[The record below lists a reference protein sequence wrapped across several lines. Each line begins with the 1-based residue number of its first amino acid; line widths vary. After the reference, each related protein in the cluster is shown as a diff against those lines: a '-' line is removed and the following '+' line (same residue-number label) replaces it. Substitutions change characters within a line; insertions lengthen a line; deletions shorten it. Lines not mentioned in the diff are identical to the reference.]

1 MKICLSQINPVIG
14 DLDGNTQKI
23 IDEIGKAKEM
33 GAELVVFPELTI
45 CGYLPEDLL
54 LHGAFIES
62 IEQHLETITRETK
75 GIMALVGLPRKNVFQ
90 GEKPLLNSAA
100 VIYDGHLVGFQDK
113 WLLPTYDVFQERR
126 YFEPGHH
133 TRVWELNGKRVA
145 IVICEDMW
153 QHAGYVGYTEYARD
167 PIQELVAYKPDI
179 LINLSASPYQMQKFD
194 VRVEVCAKA
203 AKTLQCPVVYCCQ
216 VGANDQLIFDG
227 YSLQVNEKGEL
238 VHLGKGFEEDRF
250 LCDTDEK
257 KIPIEFSLS
266 AMEELHHALV
276 LGVKD
281 YFRKQGFQKA
291 CLGLSGG
298 LDSAVVAC
306 IVAEALGPENVL
318 GVSMPSRFTSGE
330 SKSDAEKLAE
340 NLGIE
345 FTEISIEENYEAFLH
360 TLAPEFKGKEV
371 DVTEENLQARIRGTL
386 LMALSNKHGYVV
398 VSTGNKSET
407 ALGYCTL
414 YGDMCG
420 GLGVIGD
427 VTKTKAFDL
436 ARWIN
441 ENAGKEIIPQFTI
454 DRPPSAELREG
465 QIDLD
470 SLPDYKIVDDVLEG
484 YVENYMTPSEIS
496 EKYQIPQ
503 ELVINLIQKIHR
515 AEYKRRQGPPVF
527 RVSKKSF
534 GIGRRY
540 PIVQGWR

>member
-1 MKICLSQINPVIG
+1 MATRKRSS
-14 DLDGNTQKI
+14 T
-23 IDEIGKAKEM
+23 EIGKAKEM

-203 AKTLQCPVVYCCQ
+203 AKTLGCPVVYCCQ

-257 KIPIEFSLS
+257 KPPIEFSLS

-281 YFRKQGFQKA
+281 YFRKQGFQKRVSDFRA
-291 CLGLSGG
+291 VSTQRLSRALSQRRSAPKMFSAFQCRRDSLRVKVKVTPKSSLKIWGLIS
-298 LDSAVVAC
+298 LKFRSKKTTKLSCTPWRQSLRVKRSMSQRKTCKREFAVHFSWPFRTNTATSSSQRETNQKQRSATA
-306 IVAEALGPENVL
+306 
-318 GVSMPSRFTSGE
+318 RFTAICVAVSV
-330 SKSDAEKLAE
+330 SLA
-340 NLGIE
+340 
-345 FTEISIEENYEAFLH
+345 
-360 TLAPEFKGKEV
+360 
-371 DVTEENLQARIRGTL
+371 
-386 LMALSNKHGYVV
+386 M
-398 VSTGNKSET
+398 
-407 ALGYCTL
+407 
-414 YGDMCG
+414 
-420 GLGVIGD
+420 
-427 VTKTKAFDL
+427 
-436 ARWIN
+436 
-441 ENAGKEIIPQFTI
+441 
-454 DRPPSAELREG
+454 
-465 QIDLD
+465 
-470 SLPDYKIVDDVLEG
+470 
-484 YVENYMTPSEIS
+484 
-496 EKYQIPQ
+496 
-503 ELVINLIQKIHR
+503 
-515 AEYKRRQGPPVF
+515 
-527 RVSKKSF
+527 
-534 GIGRRY
+534 
-540 PIVQGWR
+540 

>member
-1 MKICLSQINPVIG
+1 MKVCVSQLNPVIG
-14 DLDGNTQKI
+14 DLDGNTARI
-23 IDEIGKAKEM
+23 IEEIGKAKEM
-33 GAELVVFPELTI
+33 GAELVVFPELSI

-54 LHGAFIES
+54 LHRAFIES
-62 IEQHLETITRETK
+62 IEQHLETITRATK
-75 GIMALVGLPRKNVFQ
+75 GIMALVGVARKNVFQ

-113 WLLPTYDVFQERR
+113 WLLPNYDVFQERR
-126 YFEPGHH
+126 YFEPGHY
-133 TRVWELNGKRVA
+133 TRVWELNGKRIG
-145 IVICEDMW
+145 IVICEDIW

-167 PIQELVAYKPDI
+167 PIQELVAYKPDL

-203 AKTLQCPVVYCCQ
+203 AKTLSCPVVYCCQ

-227 YSLQVNEKGEL
+227 YSLHVNDKGEL
-238 VHLGKGFEEDRF
+238 MHVGKGFEEDLF
-250 LCDTDEK
+250 LCDTEENHA
-257 KIPIEFSLS
+257 PIEFSLG
-266 AMEELHHALV
+266 AMEELFNALV

-281 YFRKQGFQKA
+281 YFRKQGFKKT

-306 IVAEALGPENVL
+306 IVAKALGPENVL
-318 GVSMPSRFTSGE
+318 GVSMPSRFTSQE
-330 SKSDAEKLAE
+330 SKDDAKKLAD
-340 NLGIE
+340 NLSIE
-345 FTEISIEENYEAFLH
+345 FTEISIEDNYETFLS
-360 TLAPEFKGKEV
+360 TLAPEFQGKQC

-386 LMALSNKHGYVV
+386 LMAISNKLGYVV

-427 VTKTKAFDL
+427 VTKTKAFEL

-441 ENAGKEIIPQFTI
+441 DHNGSELIPQYTI

-496 EKYQIPQ
+496 EKYHISQ
-503 ELVINLIQKIHR
+503 ELVINLIEKIHR